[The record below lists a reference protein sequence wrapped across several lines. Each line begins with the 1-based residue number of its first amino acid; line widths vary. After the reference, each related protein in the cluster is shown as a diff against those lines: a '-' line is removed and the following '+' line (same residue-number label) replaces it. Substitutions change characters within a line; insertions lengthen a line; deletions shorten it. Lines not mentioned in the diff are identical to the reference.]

1 MNHLRASRSMG
12 KTVATIFVLAA
23 IAVGCGIPLDDEPI
37 VIANDELPQ
46 SLQTG
51 SSTTT
56 TLPDLLSEDVTIFLL
71 DPGDGEAQL
80 VPVVRQVPVV
90 DGGTEI
96 AQVILEQLLA
106 GPTSEEQLEANL
118 TSAIV
123 ASDDAPI
130 SVVSLE
136 RPADNQLV
144 VVLSEAPAIEG
155 SDRTVAFA
163 QLVFTL
169 TELST
174 VDQVRFAIRDE
185 NGNDEDISVSTGSE
199 EGDVRRA
206 VDRTDFPSFPVLQSP
221 GS

>member
-1 MNHLRASRSMG
+1 MRTLLRRWASVIALG
-12 KTVATIFVLAA
+12 LLAA
-23 IAVGCGIPLDDEPI
+23 SCGIPLDDEPV

-46 SLQTG
+46 VLQTG

-56 TLPDLLSEDVTIFLL
+56 TLPDLLSEAVTIYLL

-80 VPVVRQVPVV
+80 ARVERQVPVV
-90 DGGTEI
+90 DAGTEI
-96 AQVILEQLLA
+96 AGVILEQLLA

-123 ASDDAPI
+123 ASDEAPI

-136 RPADNQLV
+136 RPVEDQLV

-155 SDRTVAFA
+155 SDRTAAFA

-169 TELST
+169 TELSN
-174 VDQVRFAIRDE
+174 VDQVRFAVRDE
-185 NGNDEDISVSTGSE
+185 NGSDEDISVSTGSE

-206 VDRTDFPSFPVLQSP
+206 VDRTDFPSFQIIQSP
-221 GS
+221 GG

>member
-1 MNHLRASRSMG
+1 MRAALLRW
-12 KTVATIFVLAA
+12 VAVLACGLLV
-23 IAVGCGIPLDDEPI
+23 ISCGIPLDDEPI

-46 SLQTG
+46 VLQTG

-56 TLPDLLSEDVTIFLL
+56 TLPDLLSEAVTIYLL

-80 VPVVRQVPVV
+80 ARVERQVPVV
-90 DGGTEI
+90 DAGTEI
-96 AQVILEQLLA
+96 AGVILEQLLA

-123 ASDDAPI
+123 ASDETPI

-136 RPADNQLV
+136 RPVEDQLV

-155 SDRTVAFA
+155 SDRTAAFA

-169 TELST
+169 TELSN
-174 VDQVRFAIRDE
+174 VDQVRFAVRDE
-185 NGNDEDISVSTGSE
+185 NGSDEDISVSTGSE

-206 VDRTDFPSFPVLQSP
+206 VDRTDFPAFQILQSP
-221 GS
+221 GR

>member
-1 MNHLRASRSMG
+1 MRASLRRWAAALAFG
-12 KTVATIFVLAA
+12 LLVAS
-23 IAVGCGIPLDDEPI
+23 CGIPLDDEPI

-46 SLQTG
+46 VLQTG

-56 TLPDLLSEDVTIFLL
+56 TLPDLLSEAVTIYLL

-80 VPVVRQVPVV
+80 ARVERQVPVV
-90 DGGTEI
+90 DAGTEI
-96 AQVILEQLLA
+96 AGVILMQLLA

-123 ASDDAPI
+123 ASDEAPI
-130 SVVSLE
+130 SVVNLE
-136 RPADNQLV
+136 RPVENQLV

-155 SDRTVAFA
+155 SDRTAAFA

-169 TELST
+169 TELRN
-174 VDQVRFAIRDE
+174 VDQVRFAVRDE
-185 NGNDEDISVSTGSE
+185 NGNDEDISVSTGSD

-206 VDRTDFPSFPVLQSP
+206 VDRTDFPSFQILQSP
-221 GS
+221 GG